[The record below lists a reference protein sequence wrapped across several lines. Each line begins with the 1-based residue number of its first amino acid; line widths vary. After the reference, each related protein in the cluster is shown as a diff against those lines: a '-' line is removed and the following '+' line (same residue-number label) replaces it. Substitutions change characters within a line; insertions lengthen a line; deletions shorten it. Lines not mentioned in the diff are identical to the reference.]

1 MCTLTGNIKKD
12 GVITNLISEHGTGC
26 VGSSA
31 FFTAVDSRS
40 VRNYYWSIERFVFDR
55 DQNNMKAIGLPIDS
69 SGNPYAAGPEN

>member
-1 MCTLTGNIKKD
+1 MCATAGNIKKN
-12 GVITNLISEHGTGC
+12 GVIRNLISEHGTRC

-69 SGNPYAAGPEN
+69 SGNPYAAGLEN